1 MSHQQSTIVLP
12 LSQPSFRSYLLQA
25 LLAWCEDEGY
35 TPYILVSV
43 DDATLV
49 PREFVTQDGTI
60 VLCVASEATHQF
72 EITHDSMHFQARFG
86 EKIHTIDVPLGRIS
100 ALYPKENP
108 TSSVISLC
116 LRPLRGRNRKNLM
129 INRQMISRYLPS
141 FNKIRYNT

>member
-35 TPYILVSV
+35 TPYILVSG

-100 ALYPKENP
+100 ALYPKENTDLVSYFP
-108 TSSVISLC
+108 VLETPQGAQSEKSDDKSADD
-116 LRPLRGRNRKNLM
+116 
-129 INRQMISRYLPS
+129 LPI
-141 FNKIRYNT
+141 FTKL

>member
-1 MSHQQSTIVLP
+1 M
-12 LSQPSFRSYLLQA
+12 LQA

-60 VLCVASEATHQF
+60 VLCVASEATPQF

-100 ALYPKENP
+100 ALYPKENTDLVSYFP
-108 TSSVISLC
+108 VLETPQGAQSEKSDDKSADD
-116 LRPLRGRNRKNLM
+116 
-129 INRQMISRYLPS
+129 LPI
-141 FNKIRYNT
+141 FTKL